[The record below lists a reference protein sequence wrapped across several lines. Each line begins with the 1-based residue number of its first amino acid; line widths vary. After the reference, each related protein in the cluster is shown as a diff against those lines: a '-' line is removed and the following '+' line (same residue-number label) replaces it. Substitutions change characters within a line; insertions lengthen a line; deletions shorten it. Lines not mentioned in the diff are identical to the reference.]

1 MKRLKNE
8 QGINL
13 NDLYLL
19 AKNNPK
25 YSKLLGE
32 IAGIDKVIKG
42 FAEDTI
48 INYADPKVYYIKTE
62 LLNNCYNFYLFNSE
76 VSATIGKSW
85 LFNDFL
91 SKCETKMIEKEIIES
106 TTKMINMFNNQ
117 KLSESKI
124 NWII

>member
-1 MKRLKNE
+1 MKKLKNE

-91 SKCETKMIEKEIIES
+91 SKCETKMIEKEIIEA